1 MQGQNQKYQIGQYKG
16 HEVNDVYC
24 PAWKSLLSLML
35 SPERGIPESLKSLP
49 GWEDHMII
57 ISSAKFLTLNEPA
70 LVGF

>member
-49 GWEDHMII
+49 G
-57 ISSAKFLTLNEPA
+57 
-70 LVGF
+70 